1 MIRIKHISISRF
13 RSILSVDMEITK
25 DSNLIALCG
34 KNNVGKTNT
43 LRAINLFFNPES
55 YDTSVDIPKIKNAT
69 GGQAVHSKIEITFH
83 DDITDK
89 YYCIARNLKDYSP
102 NSNGLSGYSYKAHG
116 KLKTDKGKN
125 TSTEIENFLNKMEF
139 IYIESI
145 NVFMPELIKNL
156 TEGMIDV
163 QYNRTR
169 FTESKKNLKESYD
182 AYVSGLQEI
191 LDSFST
197 EISDVF
203 KNFQDSWSVNFN
215 VPQNSDSFR
224 DLISD
229 DVTLSLNDNGSEG
242 VLDKGAGLQRLATI
256 LLNFEMLKRMNRN
269 KQVIVCIDEPDVYL
283 HEGLQ
288 RKLKNFFDEKSE
300 EMQLFYTTHSKV
312 FINPYNMRNVFLL
325 DAKNYEQ
332 YSVRKQKDI
341 HVMDTYLVD
350 IAEEEGYNRICNHLG
365 IEQFQYELLQKHN
378 ILVEG
383 NCDKKYLN
391 ELGNYFNLTIPNIES
406 LNGADNAMKYLEF
419 YNSYYHSE
427 AAIYKPIVK
436 VIFDNDPK
444 GRDIYQ
450 KVKAKSFNSLE
461 VQCYL
466 LQNYEGTSN
475 QELTGNLTNN
485 EIEDFIYPEIVC
497 FLINLLL
504 SKRNM
509 KKIDTKKVS
518 KSIQAR
524 AFRAKGILE
533 LCEHEKN
540 INNPDNG
547 ADISFVSSGD
557 ATNRVKE
564 GLAGLF
570 NIQANPKILD
580 LLATCH
586 EKYPNVREE
595 LEKLF
600 NFID

>member
-1 MIRIKHISISRF
+1 MIRIKHISINRF
-13 RSILSVDMEITK
+13 RSILSLEMEITK

-43 LRAINLFFNPES
+43 LRAINLFFNPDS

-69 GGQAVHSKIEITFH
+69 GGQAVHSKIEITFY
-83 DDITDK
+83 DDTTEKYCCIT
-89 YYCIARNLKDYSP
+89 RNLKDYS
-102 NSNGLSGYSYKAHG
+102 NECNGLSGYSYNLRG
-116 KLKTDKGKN
+116 KLKTDKAKN
-125 TSTEIENFLNKMEF
+125 TSTELENYLNKMEF

-163 QYNRTR
+163 QYNRAR

-182 AYVSGLQEI
+182 GYVSGLQDI
-191 LDSFST
+191 LDSFSS

-203 KNFQDSWSVNFN
+203 KGFQDSWSVNFN
-215 VPQNSDSFR
+215 VPQNSESFR

-269 KQVIVCIDEPDVYL
+269 KQIVVCIDEPDVYL

-288 RKLKNFFDEKSE
+288 KKLKSFFDEKSE
-300 EMQLFYTTHSKV
+300 KMQLFYTTHSKV

-325 DAKNYEQ
+325 DARNYEQ
-332 YSVRKQKDI
+332 YSVRKQKEI
-341 HVMDTYLVD
+341 HVMDTYLID
-350 IAEEEGYNRICNHLG
+350 ISEEEGYSRICNHLG
-365 IEQFQYELLQKHN
+365 IEQFHYELLQQHN

-391 ELGNYFNLTIPNIES
+391 ELGNYFNFIIPNIES
-406 LNGADNAMKYLEF
+406 LNGADNAVKYLEF

-427 AAIYKPIVK
+427 MATYKPIVK
-436 VIFDNDPK
+436 VLFDNDPK

-450 KVKAKSFNSLE
+450 KVKAKTYNSID

-466 LQNYEGTSN
+466 LQNYSGTSN
-475 QELTGNLTNN
+475 QELTANATNN
-485 EIEDFIYPEIVC
+485 EIEDLLYPEVVC
-497 FLINLLL
+497 FLINMLL

-509 KKIDTKKVS
+509 KKIDSKKVS
-518 KSIQAR
+518 RSIQTN

-540 INNPDNG
+540 IANPENG

-570 NIQANPKILD
+570 NIQANPKMLD
-580 LLATCH
+580 LLAVCDAN
-586 EKYPNVREE
+586 YPNVREE
-595 LEKLF
+595 LRALF
-600 NFID
+600 YFDD